1 MTHGSLFSGIG
12 GFDLGAE
19 RAGLQNLWACEI
31 DEFKQAIL
39 HKHFPDTQIYSD
51 IKTINPPYVDVI
63 SGGFPCQDISQ
74 SQFRYKNN
82 RYGNYG
88 IKGERSG
95 LWSEYARV
103 IRCVRPK
110 YVIIENS
117 AMLPVRG
124 LEVVLCD
131 LAAAGYDAEWQ
142 TLSAK
147 AFGFPHLRKRCFIV
161 AYSMQGRRNL
171 NSRYFE
177 YLEELLQSKA
187 PEEVT
192 VPVPPTWDFPQRDDK
207 YIREDNG
214 VLRKLYRRRI
224 AACGDA
230 VIPTIT
236 EYLFRALVEFDK
248 AKLDSYE

>member
-31 DEFKQAIL
+31 DEFKQQIL

-74 SQFRYKNN
+74 AQFRYKNN

-117 AMLPVRG
+117 PMLPIRG

-147 AFGFPHLRKRCFIV
+147 AFGFPHLRKRCFVV
-161 AYSMQGRRNL
+161 AYSMQGRRNRD
-171 NSRYFE
+171 NRYFPN
-177 YLEELLQSKA
+177 LEKLYQRQPPTE
-187 PEEVT
+187 T
-192 VPVPPTWDFPQRDDK
+192 IVPVPPTWDFPQRDDK
-207 YIREDNG
+207 YIRESNG
-214 VLRKLYRRRI
+214 LLRKLYRRRI

-248 AKLDSYE
+248 EQN

>member
-39 HKHFPDTQIYSD
+39 RKHFPDTQIYSD
-51 IKTINPPYVDVI
+51 VTTLNPPYVDVI
-63 SGGFPCQDISQ
+63 SGGFPCQDISV
-74 SQFRYKNN
+74 SQYNFKNN
-82 RYGNYG
+82 RYEEYG
-88 IKGERSG
+88 IRGKRSG
-95 LWSEYARV
+95 LWSEYAR
-103 IRCVRPK
+103 IIGYVRPK
-110 YVIIENS
+110 YVVIENS
-117 AMLPVRG
+117 PMLPVRG

-131 LAAAGYDAEWQ
+131 LAAAGYNAEWQ

-147 AFGFPHLRKRCFIV
+147 AFGFPHLRKRCFVV
-161 AYSMQGRRNL
+161 AYSVQGRQFSCN
-171 NSRYFE
+171 RYFE
-177 YLEELLQSKA
+177 CVEKLLQQEA
-187 PEEVT
+187 PKETV
-192 VPVPPTWDFPQRDDK
+192 VPVPPTWDFPQGDDK

-214 VLRKLYRRRI
+214 VLRKLYRHRI

-236 EYLFRALVEFDK
+236 EYLFRALIEFDK
-248 AKLDSYE
+248 QR

>member
-19 RAGLQNLWACEI
+19 RAGFQNLWACEI
-31 DEFKQAIL
+31 DEFKQQIL
-39 HKHFPDTQIYSD
+39 RKHFPDTQIYSD

-74 SQFRYKNN
+74 AQFRYKNN
-82 RYGNYG
+82 RYRNYG

-117 AMLPVRG
+117 PMLPIRG

>member
-19 RAGLQNLWACEI
+19 RAGLKNLWACEI
-31 DEFKQAIL
+31 DEFKQAVL
-39 HKHFPDTQIYSD
+39 RKHFPDTHIYSD
-51 IKTINPPYVDVI
+51 VTTLNPPYVDVI
-63 SGGFPCQDISQ
+63 SRGFPCQDISQ
-74 SQFRYKNN
+74 SQGKFKNN
-82 RYGNYG
+82 RYEEYG
-88 IKGERSG
+88 IRGKKSG
-95 LWSEYARV
+95 LWTEYARI

-131 LAAAGYDAEWQ
+131 LAASGYNAEWQ

-161 AYSMQGRRNL
+161 AHSMQSGQFSCN
-171 NSRYFE
+171 RYFPC
-177 YLEELLQSKA
+177 LEKLLQEEA
-187 PEEVT
+187 PKETV
-192 VPVPPTWDFPQRDDK
+192 VPVPPTWDFPKGHDT
-207 YIREDNG
+207 YIRENNG

-236 EYLFRALVEFDK
+236 EYLFRALIEFDK
-248 AKLDSYE
+248 KR

>member
-39 HKHFPDTQIYSD
+39 RKHFPDTQIYSD
-51 IKTINPPYVDVI
+51 VTTLNPPYVDVI
-63 SGGFPCQDISQ
+63 SGGFPCQDISLSQ
-74 SQFRYKNN
+74 SKFKNN

-103 IRCVRPK
+103 IRHVRPK

>member
-19 RAGLQNLWACEI
+19 RAGLKNLWACEI
-31 DEFKQAIL
+31 DEFKQAVL
-39 HKHFPDTQIYSD
+39 RKHFPNTQIYSD
-51 IKTINPPYVDVI
+51 VTTLNPPYVDVI

-74 SQFRYKNN
+74 SQGKFKNN
-82 RYGNYG
+82 RYEEYG
-88 IKGERSG
+88 IRGKKSG
-95 LWSEYARV
+95 LWSEYARI
-103 IRCVRPK
+103 IRSVRPK

-131 LAAAGYDAEWQ
+131 LAASGYNAEWQ

-161 AYSMQGRRNL
+161 AYSVQGRQFSGN
-171 NSRYFE
+171 RYFPC
-177 YLEELLQSKA
+177 LEKLLQEEA
-187 PEEVT
+187 PKETV
-192 VPVPPTWDFPQRDDK
+192 VPVPPTWDFPQGHDT
-207 YIREDNG
+207 YIRENNG
-214 VLRKLYRRRI
+214 LLRKLYRRRI

-236 EYLFRALVEFDK
+236 EYLFRALIEFDK
-248 AKLDSYE
+248 KL

>member
-31 DEFKQAIL
+31 DEFKQQIL
-39 HKHFPDTQIYSD
+39 RKHFPDTQIYSD

-117 AMLPVRG
+117 PMLPIRG

-131 LAAAGYDAEWQ
+131 LAAARTMLG
-142 TLSAK
+142 S
-147 AFGFPHLRKRCFIV
+147 I
-161 AYSMQGRRNL
+161 S
-171 NSRYFE
+171 
-177 YLEELLQSKA
+177 
-187 PEEVT
+187 
-192 VPVPPTWDFPQRDDK
+192 
-207 YIREDNG
+207 
-214 VLRKLYRRRI
+214 
-224 AACGDA
+224 
-230 VIPTIT
+230 
-236 EYLFRALVEFDK
+236 
-248 AKLDSYE
+248 

>member
-19 RAGLQNLWACEI
+19 RAGFQNLWACEI

-39 HKHFPDTQIYSD
+39 RKHFPDTQIYSD

-63 SGGFPCQDISQ
+63 SGGFPCQDISSMQ
-74 SQFRYKNN
+74 MKFKNN

-103 IRCVRPK
+103 IRHVRPK

-117 AMLPVRG
+117 PMLPVRG

-147 AFGFPHLRKRCFIV
+147 AFGFPHLRKRCFVV
-161 AYSMQGRRNL
+161 AYSMQGRRNR
-171 NSRYFE
+171 NNRYFTN
-177 YLEELLQSKA
+177 LDKLFQSEP
-187 PEEVT
+187 PEEIT
-192 VPVPPTWDFPQRDDK
+192 VPVSPKWDFPQRDDK

-214 VLRKLYRRRI
+214 LLRKLYRRRI

-236 EYLFRALVEFDK
+236 EYLFRALIEFDK
-248 AKLDSYE
+248 QR

>member
-31 DEFKQAIL
+31 DEFKQQIL
-39 HKHFPDTQIYSD
+39 HKHFPDTHIYSD

-63 SGGFPCQDISQ
+63 SGGFPCQDISSMQ
-74 SQFRYKNN
+74 MKFKNN

-103 IRCVRPK
+103 IRHVRPK

-117 AMLPVRG
+117 PMLPVRG

-147 AFGFPHLRKRCFIV
+147 AFGFPHLRKRCFVI
-161 AYSMQGRRNL
+161 AYPMQGRRNR
-171 NSRYFE
+171 NNRYFTN
-177 YLEELLQSKA
+177 LDKLFQSEP
-187 PEEVT
+187 PEEIT
-192 VPVPPTWDFPQRDDK
+192 VPVSPTGDFPQRDDK
-207 YIREDNG
+207 YIREGNG

-248 AKLDSYE
+248 QR

>member
-31 DEFKQAIL
+31 DEFKQAVL
-39 HKHFPDTQIYSD
+39 RKHFPDTQIYSD
-51 IKTINPPYVDVI
+51 VTTLNPPYVDVI
-63 SGGFPCQDISQ
+63 SGGFPCQDVSQ
-74 SQFRYKNN
+74 SQSKFKNN
-82 RYGNYG
+82 RYEEYG
-88 IKGERSG
+88 IRGKKSG
-95 LWSEYARV
+95 LWSEYARI
-103 IRCVRPK
+103 IRSVRPK
-110 YVIIENS
+110 YILIENS

-161 AYSMQGRRNL
+161 AYAVQGRQL
-171 NSRYFE
+171 NTNQYFAC
-177 YLEELLQSKA
+177 LEKLLQEEA
-187 PEEVT
+187 PKET
-192 VPVPPTWDFPQRDDK
+192 IVPVPPTWDFPKGHDT
-207 YIREDNG
+207 YIRENNG
-214 VLRKLYRRRI
+214 LLRKLYRRRI

-248 AKLDSYE
+248 AK

>member
-19 RAGLQNLWACEI
+19 RAGFQNLWACEI

-39 HKHFPDTQIYSD
+39 RKHFPDTQIYSD

-63 SGGFPCQDISQ
+63 SGGFPCQDISSMQ
-74 SQFRYKNN
+74 MKFKNN

-103 IRCVRPK
+103 IRHVRPK

-117 AMLPVRG
+117 PMLPVRG

-147 AFGFPHLRKRCFIV
+147 AFGFPHLRKRCFVV
-161 AYSMQGRRNL
+161 AYSMQARRNR
-171 NSRYFE
+171 NNRYFTN
-177 YLEELLQSKA
+177 LDKLFQSEP
-187 PEEVT
+187 PEEIT
-192 VPVPPTWDFPQRDDK
+192 VPVSPKWDFPQRDDK

-214 VLRKLYRRRI
+214 LLRKLYRRRI

-236 EYLFRALVEFDK
+236 EYLFRALIEFDK
-248 AKLDSYE
+248 QR

>member
-19 RAGLQNLWACEI
+19 RAGFQNLWACEI

-39 HKHFPDTQIYSD
+39 RKHFPDTQIYSD

-74 SQFRYKNN
+74 AQFRYKNN

-124 LEVVLCD
+124 LEVVLCA